1 MADLT
6 AMNGSDDWWL
16 DFLGTK
22 LGANF
27 PRLDRL
33 RSYREGTAEVPD
45 QSNREV
51 RDAYARFVNMSR
63 LNFAELI
70 VAFVVAHEQP
80 LGFRTAAP
88 NDAQGDAVAMGIW
101 KGSHMPV
108 QARDLFDDKGTYGE
122 SFLTVTGALSADLS
136 GAYSAPLIVRSSP
149 WNTAVEM
156 SPVRPWEVESAITV
170 GYNPYDQAD
179 FITLF
184 RRGYFRQAVRAAKG
198 NRSSIPSNGRVWQP
212 GRGWSWVDDPQPYGY
227 TDGTPVI
234 RFATP
239 GGVGEFERHTDSL
252 DRINHTIHQRL
263 TITAM
268 QAFRQLALSGK
279 LPEVYPPSHPQA
291 GQKIDYNEIYK
302 AGPGAMWMLPEGA
315 KVWESGVTDI
325 RPIIEA
331 SKEDLRNL
339 AAVSSTPIYA
349 LAPDAANGSAE
360 GASLARETGNFKA
373 EDRIE
378 RDGDSLSLALGF
390 AFQAL
395 RDTQRADTSQIST
408 IWRSV
413 DRDSKNARATAAAAA
428 KQAGMSQAGINE
440 FMFGL
445 TPDEIAREEQ
455 NKNDEMFAQA
465 TNA

>member
-1 MADLT
+1 MLDFT
-6 AMNGSDDWWL
+6 SMTGSDDWWL
-16 DFLGTK
+16 AHLGAK

-27 PRLDRL
+27 PRLHKL
-33 RSYREGTAEVPD
+33 RSYREGTATVPD
-45 QSNREV
+45 NANQMV
-51 RDAYARFVNMSR
+51 RDAYARFINMSR

-88 NDAQGDAVAMGIW
+88 GDAQGDDVAMRIW
-101 KGSHMPV
+101 RGSHMPV
-108 QARDLFDDKGTYGE
+108 QSRDLFDDKGTYGE
-122 SFLTVTGALSADLS
+122 SFLTVTGAQHADGNGGFS
-136 GAYSAPLIVRSSP
+136 MPLVVRSDP
-149 WNTAVEM
+149 WRTTAEM
-156 SPVRPWEVESAITV
+156 SQTRPWETEAAITV
-170 GYNPYDQAD
+170 GHNPHYQAD

-184 RRGYFRQAVRAAKG
+184 RQGYFRQAVREAKV
-198 NRSSIPSNGRVWQP
+198 SSIPNNGTVWYP
-212 GRGWSWVDDPQPYGY
+212 GTGWKWVDDPQPYNY
-227 TDGTPVI
+227 TDGNPVV

-239 GGVGEFERHTDSL
+239 GGVGEFERHLDSL

-268 QAFRQLALSGK
+268 QAFRQLALSGN

-291 GQKIDYNEIYK
+291 GERIDYNEIYK

-331 SKEDLRNL
+331 HKEDLRNL

-378 RDGDSLSLALGF
+378 RDGDSLSMTLGY

-395 RDTQRADTSQIST
+395 RDSARAETSQIST

-413 DRDSKNARATAAAAA
+413 ERESRNARASAAAAA
-428 KQAGMSQAGINE
+428 KQAGMSQEGINE
-440 FMFGL
+440 YMFGL
-445 TPDEIAREEQ
+445 GPDEIQREMQ
-455 NKNDEMFAQA
+455 NKADEMFASIA
-465 TNA
+465 NA